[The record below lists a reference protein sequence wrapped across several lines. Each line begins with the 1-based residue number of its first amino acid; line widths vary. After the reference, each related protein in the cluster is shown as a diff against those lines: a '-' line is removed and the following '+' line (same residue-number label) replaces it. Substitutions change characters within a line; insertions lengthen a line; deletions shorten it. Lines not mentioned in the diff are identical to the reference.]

1 MTNIITGIITTGST
15 ISAEIDTS
23 NLLSTDVQVGHTHT
37 NKLLL
42 DSITEIVSDKFYV
55 FEQNIASK
63 EWNVEHNLNK
73 YPSITVVDSAGSV
86 VVGDVI
92 YTSLNSAVIFFIGEF
107 VGKAYFN

>member
-1 MTNIITGIITTGST
+1 MTNEITGVVLSSSSITANVEDS
-15 ISAEIDTS
+15 IS
-23 NLLSTDVQVGHTHT
+23 LSTDVQVGHTHT

-92 YTSLNSAVIFFIGEF
+92 YTSLNSVHIFFIGEF